1 MDDFEYATEIEVRY
15 RDLDAM
21 GHVNNA
27 VYATFLE
34 QARMDYFRDVVG
46 EDLADVGGV
55 IAHLEIDYRRA
66 VTPEDDAVVVAVRVP
81 ELGDSSVPM
90 EYEIRADGEVAATAE
105 VVQVAVDPETGESR
119 ALPGGWRDGDSTYG
133 GL

>member
-15 RDLDAM
+15 RDLDTM

-46 EDLADVGGV
+46 AELEDVGGV

-66 VTPEDDAVVVAVRVP
+66 VTLDDDVTVAVRVP
-81 ELGDSSVPM
+81 ELGESSIPM
-90 EYEIRADGEVAATAE
+90 EYEIRANGEVAATAE
-105 VVQVAVDPETGESR
+105 VVQVAVDSETRESR
-119 ALPGGWRDGDSTYG
+119 SLPDIWRDRISTYE

>member
-15 RDLDAM
+15 RDLDTM

-46 EDLADVGGV
+46 AELEDVGGV
-55 IAHLEIDYRRA
+55 IAHLEIDYRQA
-66 VTPEDDAVVVAVRVP
+66 VTLDDDVIVAVRVP
-81 ELGDSSVPM
+81 ELGESSIPM

-105 VVQVAVDPETGESR
+105 VVQVAVDPETRESR
-119 ALPGGWRDGDSTYG
+119 ALPELWRDRISTYE

>member
-15 RDLDAM
+15 RDLDTM

-46 EDLADVGGV
+46 AELEDVGGV
-55 IAHLEIDYRRA
+55 IAHLEIDYRQA
-66 VTPEDDAVVVAVRVP
+66 VTLDDDVTVAVRVP
-81 ELGDSSVPM
+81 ELGESSIPM
-90 EYEIRADGEVAATAE
+90 EYEIRANGEVAATAE
-105 VVQVAVDPETGESR
+105 VVQVAVDSETRESR
-119 ALPGGWRDGDSTYG
+119 SLPDIWRDRISTYE